1 MAILRPP
8 VTRLGICGIFGM
20 LGKGVNRELSPVT
33 TAEKDNPGVIAPP
46 PLLFAG
52 FLVAGLLL
60 EWVWPAPFL
69 AGNWQYIIGAVL
81 ILAAIALMASGVSRF
96 RRAGTNV
103 PTYRP
108 TTALVTEGPY
118 RYSRNPLYI
127 SLFLLY
133 AGIGVMV
140 DGAWILLLILPLF
153 LLMRYGVVAREERY
167 LERKFGTTYLDYKS
181 RVRRWL

>member
-1 MAILRPP
+1 MADL
-8 VTRLGICGIFGM
+8 
-20 LGKGVNRELSPVT
+20 
-33 TAEKDNPGVIAPP
+33 EKDNPGVIARP

-52 FLVAGLLL
+52 FLVVGLLL
-60 EWVWPAPFL
+60 EWVWPAAIFP
-69 AGNWQYIIGAVL
+69 GDWQYVVGGALVL
-81 ILAAIALMASGVSRF
+81 VAGALLASGISRF

-118 RYSRNPLYI
+118 RYSRNPIYI

-140 DGAWILLLILPLF
+140 DGAWILVLILPLF

-167 LERKFGTTYLDYKS
+167 LERKFGEAYLGYKA